1 MSEIIK
7 TVYDFNHQVVGVS
20 IDSPR
25 MLDRDQ
31 KLWLQ
36 KALNEEAQE
45 LTDAPT
51 LEDQVDAL
59 IDSAI
64 FALGGLC
71 RLGITPEAAEACFHV
86 VMDANFQKK
95 AGQKKG
101 RVVGK
106 VKDAI
111 KPEDW
116 LGPEERIR
124 TIILPHFSG
133 NENDKTK

>member
-1 MSEIIK
+1 MDEIIR
-7 TVYDFNHQVVGVS
+7 TIYDFNHQVVGVKV
-20 IDSPR
+20 DSPC

-45 LTDAPT
+45 LVDAPA
-51 LEDQVDAL
+51 LVDQVDAL

-64 FALGGLC
+64 FAVGGLC
-71 RLGITPEAAEACFHV
+71 RLGIAPEAAEACFHA

-101 RVVGK
+101 RITGG

-116 LGPEERIR
+116 RGPEERIHA
-124 TIILPHFSG
+124 IIFPRFPES
-133 NENDKTK
+133 ENDKAK